1 MRCTMRG
8 GIYMDTDVE
17 LLKNL
22 DPYLGHAAFSGF
34 ENDTFIP
41 TAIMGS
47 VKHGVWMEYLLSYYD
62 NRHFI
67 NPDGSFDQTTNVLT
81 ITSMTKERST
91 RYAWTTPIRR
101 LRVWQPCIQREYF
114 CPKSYETGEIMRTD
128 NTVCIHHFR
137 PHGMT
142 NVISCKRK
150 KRSRYIEKYGADR
163 GAIKISKWE
172 RRNFIRLAMMQ
183 LGIKRICV

>member
-1 MRCTMRG
+1 
-8 GIYMDTDVE
+8 
-17 LLKNL
+17 
-22 DPYLGHAAFSGF
+22 
-34 ENDTFIP
+34 
-41 TAIMGS
+41 MGS

-114 CPKSYETGEIMRTD
+114 CPKSYETGRLCVRT
-128 NTVCIHHFR
+128 IR
-137 PHGMT
+137 YASIISGPHGMT

-183 LGIKRICV
+183 LGDKRICV